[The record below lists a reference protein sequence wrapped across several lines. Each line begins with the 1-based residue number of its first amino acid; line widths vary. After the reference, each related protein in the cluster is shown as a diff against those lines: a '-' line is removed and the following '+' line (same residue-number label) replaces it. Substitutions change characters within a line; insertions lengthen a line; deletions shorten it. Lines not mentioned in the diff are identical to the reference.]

1 MVNILSNNK
10 IKKWLPY
17 AVLLLVFCLGYFLHP
32 FLEKGADVPEEYE
45 DLLEKY
51 RQDSIPYNQLF
62 GKIEQMNDRIDNQ
75 IWLHNQ
81 SLRKQD
87 EIIDKLKKQNESIQ
101 EQKGEIDSILN
112 SLNALDRFDRITRY
126 FKGD

>member
-1 MVNILSNNK
+1 M
-10 IKKWLPY
+10 
-17 AVLLLVFCLGYFLHP
+17 
-32 FLEKGADVPEEYE
+32 PEEYE